1 MIVILGSGLSEWLF
15 DGTSSRFHAASHG
28 VKRSIEDSQ
37 TRSIMARM
45 KVIKIK
51 PKRLTSWDKSS
62 KS

>member
-1 MIVILGSGLSEWLF
+1 MIVILGSGLSDWLL

-45 KVIKIK
+45 KVTTKKIIIRFQK
-51 PKRLTSWDKSS
+51 
-62 KS
+62 